1 MNKAKISA
9 KEALAMVREGKSLDL
24 FEVEVNH
31 SLDAMDAFHLRKY
44 GVHVP
49 EKLITYEDEDLAY
62 DEDFDDEE
70 WQRLEGLVDET
81 DPNIQV
87 ELIVEKEVK
96 KWIKDNDIPLSDLL
110 SRLLHNYY
118 RTEQLIHKK

>member
-1 MNKAKISA
+1 MIS
-9 KEALAMVREGKSLDL
+9 EGKSLEA
-24 FEVEVNH
+24 FEVEINH
-31 SLDAMDAFHLRKY
+31 NIDAIDAFHLRKH

-49 EKLITYEDEDLAY
+49 EELITYEDEDLAY

-70 WQRLEGLVDET
+70 WERLEGLVDET

-87 ELIVEKEVK
+87 ELMVEKEVK
-96 KWIKDNDIPLSDLL
+96 EWLNENDIPLSDLL